1 MPALLP
7 LSLPQVTQ
15 TLPSRTLQGG
25 SPEVPAYPP
34 ELCRV
39 LVYVG
44 TVELSEL
51 GVLAVARSAVSFR
64 PHPCTGESEVPAYPP
79 ELYRVL
85 VCWAWAEARG
95 RD

>member
-1 MPALLP
+1 
-7 LSLPQVTQ
+7 
-15 TLPSRTLQGG
+15 
-25 SPEVPAYPP
+25 
-34 ELCRV
+34 V
-39 LVYVG
+39 LVYVS

-51 GVLAVARSAVSFR
+51 GVLAFARSTVSFR
-64 PHPCTGESEVPAYPP
+64 PLPPFRGVPEVPAYPP